1 MKGER
6 SIVFVVAVVTMMSCQ
21 NTPEE
26 VSLPVK
32 RCAVMP
38 VPRASAAACTLGDK
52 GYVFGGRAQDG
63 TYLNDLWCYEPQT
76 DSWTKTDTL
85 PGQRRV
91 KPLLFTDGEALYA
104 GFGFSGGRVYD
115 EDSYLKDFWRYTPA
129 DGQWEQL
136 SKGPNNNTI
145 SPVPYLV
152 GQKIYLLY
160 STGTSHTEEIKVY
173 DIPTNRWDIVKED
186 GGRADE
192 RFAAAGGQCGGRCF
206 FGTGLNKYNLRE
218 WYEVDLPANS
228 WTERSRIP
236 GKGRE
241 LCAYCATER
250 YIYLFGGRYFAG
262 EHTGGEVFDE
272 YLRYSADEDRWERC
286 GTMPCGRGENM
297 IAFRIG
303 EKVYFGLG
311 EDAEGR
317 VIEDLYCLEE

>member
-1 MKGER
+1 MQ
-6 SIVFVVAVVTMMSCQ
+6 M
-21 NTPEE
+21 
-26 VSLPVK
+26 
-32 RCAVMP
+32 
-38 VPRASAAACTLGDK
+38 
-52 GYVFGGRAQDG
+52 
-63 TYLNDLWCYEPQT
+63 
-76 DSWTKTDTL
+76 
-85 PGQRRV
+85 
-91 KPLLFTDGEALYA
+91 
-104 GFGFSGGRVYD
+104 
-115 EDSYLKDFWRYTPA
+115 
-129 DGQWEQL
+129 
-136 SKGPNNNTI
+136 
-145 SPVPYLV
+145 
-152 GQKIYLLY
+152 
-160 STGTSHTEEIKVY
+160 
-173 DIPTNRWDIVKED
+173 
-186 GGRADE
+186 
-192 RFAAAGGQCGGRCF
+192 
-206 FGTGLNKYNLRE
+206 
-218 WYEVDLPANS
+218 PANS